1 MKTRVI
7 ASKLNYIVLFH
18 NGVLSLSSNRN
29 DICVTWLG
37 FASTIT
43 DEQARLLNLRVL
55 NSVERRS
62 GV

>member
-1 MKTRVI
+1 MD
-7 ASKLNYIVLFH
+7 
-18 NGVLSLSSNRN
+18 VLSLSSNRN